1 MIAQGTFFGGG
12 GGRKKRSARVRNGD
26 FLVSQAK
33 FKTQQNIHTRIALLV
48 FFILCI
54 LSGLE
59 FIPFL
64 WSLWI

>member
-33 FKTQQNIHTRIALLV
+33 FKTQQNIHTRIASHYLFFLYYAYYLV
-48 FFILCI
+48 
-54 LSGLE
+54 
-59 FIPFL
+59 
-64 WSLWI
+64 